1 MKTII
6 LVFLSFSFLC
16 LSAFSETVSS
26 KVVDTV
32 HDAIIGGNKS
42 FTQPINGSV
51 TGSSS
56 TSGSATQAGTSV
68 TSGSATVSGSSIL
81 SGSAAQAGT
90 SVTSGS
96 ATVSGSSILSGS
108 AAQAGTSITSGSATV
123 SGSSILSGSAAQAG
137 TSITSGSA
145 SVSGSSILSGSA
157 AQAGAS
163 ITSGSAS
170 VSGSS
175 ILSGS
180 SAQAG
185 TSITSGSA
193 ATSGTANTALNV
205 SGANVSGPVQ
215 ESWTAHLG
223 YNTNYNVA
231 VVDNS
236 NYIRSDN
243 TGNAANA
250 AYADSAATATSAS
263 QTSSD
268 FASFFFFNY
277 SLNGS
282 NNDFLFSDGIGSG
295 LTGTTSMTV
304 PWLKV
309 SGAPIFIT
317 SSGTAASISGTIT
330 SAQVTGL
337 LTTSTSTS
345 PGLTLLASGSS
356 LNLSGTSTISTGTF
370 SGSVLSGVSITAPY
384 QTSGIN
390 NVMTQTLSDSRAGIQ
405 LQSSTNATT
414 SGTIGSGINLVSESS
429 TNNLTQWLPLAST
442 VVTGVQKIV
451 FYQSGSSGTCGT
463 ITVTCQGSDN
473 FIGGATTY
481 TILPV
486 VGATVTFWA
495 NASGVWTPIYG
506 AQASGWSDSGGN
518 WTDIT
523 KWFNGAIP
531 NAKTATAYFGSAYAL
546 SSTITVT
553 GTQTIGRL
561 SISGTG
567 APPLFTGGALNLDNN
582 GAAATLNLARSGTTV
597 MSSMLSGSSRI
608 SISESNNSVLLI
620 SGSNKYTGGTALS
633 GTSIQYDNISPSGT
647 PFGTGAI
654 FFNGINNTG
663 TTYLTCTGTA
673 GTQWNNQLVLN
684 SDLVVSATSSSA
696 SFNTTGSVDL
706 GGATRTIV
714 LGPTQNCSLAGSVS
728 NGALVISRSGNGFF
742 LFSSSNSFTSLLLT
756 SGTVLMN
763 NSATLGSGTVTIN
776 AGTVLSDNR
785 GGKILAVPVTGSG
798 GVIINTSGTNTWSG
812 ANSYTGNTT
821 VSGGWI
827 MSGLLGSGSYAGNI
841 VGSGAATMTLSPS
854 GPQILSGTISGAS
867 SVVLSSSNYM
877 LTFNGANTYTG
888 GTILNGTNFAYGNTS
903 GQPFGTG
910 TTTVNGLSGSGTTTL
925 AYTAATTGIIFSGK
939 YIFNSDFI
947 MTGSTSP
954 SFQGVLDL
962 GGGNPRSLIFQGPGS
977 QTLSGSIINGNLTI
991 SKASGASLSITGTG
1005 NTYGTMTCLG
1015 GNITFTNTATTG
1027 TGAISNSTTIS
1038 DARTGSSLMAVPI
1051 SGTGSFNHNG
1061 TGNTLLSSSCTYT
1074 GTTTVSAG
1082 TLTLTGTLANSATK
1096 VTNGLLCGTGTGGG
1110 LVTVSN
1116 LPAALLM
1123 GGTNTANP
1131 GTLTFNNGITFA
1143 GTNAGLQISASG
1155 SALGLVV
1162 STGTATLNNAS
1173 VDFPVATTTGTI
1185 PILSAALIS
1194 GTMHIRTNSSGRT
1207 AGLIYT
1213 STNVQATLN

>member
-68 TSGSATVSGSSIL
+68 
-81 SGSAAQAGT
+81 
-90 SVTSGS
+90 
-96 ATVSGSSILSGS
+96 
-108 AAQAGTSITSGSATV
+108 TSGSATV

-414 SGTIGSGINLVSESS
+414 SGTIGSGINSM
-429 TNNLTQWLPLAST
+429 
-442 VVTGVQKIV
+442 VTPC
-451 FYQSGSSGTCGT
+451 F
-463 ITVTCQGSDN
+463 
-473 FIGGATTY
+473 
-481 TILPV
+481 
-486 VGATVTFWA
+486 
-495 NASGVWTPIYG
+495 
-506 AQASGWSDSGGN
+506 
-518 WTDIT
+518 
-523 KWFNGAIP
+523 
-531 NAKTATAYFGSAYAL
+531 
-546 SSTITVT
+546 
-553 GTQTIGRL
+553 
-561 SISGTG
+561 
-567 APPLFTGGALNLDNN
+567 
-582 GAAATLNLARSGTTV
+582 
-597 MSSMLSGSSRI
+597 
-608 SISESNNSVLLI
+608 
-620 SGSNKYTGGTALS
+620 
-633 GTSIQYDNISPSGT
+633 
-647 PFGTGAI
+647 
-654 FFNGINNTG
+654 
-663 TTYLTCTGTA
+663 
-673 GTQWNNQLVLN
+673 
-684 SDLVVSATSSSA
+684 
-696 SFNTTGSVDL
+696 
-706 GGATRTIV
+706 
-714 LGPTQNCSLAGSVS
+714 
-728 NGALVISRSGNGFF
+728 
-742 LFSSSNSFTSLLLT
+742 
-756 SGTVLMN
+756 
-763 NSATLGSGTVTIN
+763 
-776 AGTVLSDNR
+776 NR
-785 GGKILAVPVTGSG
+785 GYRGSE
-798 GVIINTSGTNTWSG
+798 NR
-812 ANSYTGNTT
+812 
-821 VSGGWI
+821 
-827 MSGLLGSGSYAGNI
+827 
-841 VGSGAATMTLSPS
+841 
-854 GPQILSGTISGAS
+854 ILSVRIKWDMR
-867 SVVLSSSNYM
+867 NY
-877 LTFNGANTYTG
+877 
-888 GTILNGTNFAYGNTS
+888 YGHMS
-903 GQPFGTG
+903 R
-910 TTTVNGLSGSGTTTL
+910 L
-925 AYTAATTGIIFSGK
+925 
-939 YIFNSDFI
+939 
-947 MTGSTSP
+947 
-954 SFQGVLDL
+954 
-962 GGGNPRSLIFQGPGS
+962 
-977 QTLSGSIINGNLTI
+977 
-991 SKASGASLSITGTG
+991 
-1005 NTYGTMTCLG
+1005 
-1015 GNITFTNTATTG
+1015 
-1027 TGAISNSTTIS
+1027 
-1038 DARTGSSLMAVPI
+1038 
-1051 SGTGSFNHNG
+1051 
-1061 TGNTLLSSSCTYT
+1061 
-1074 GTTTVSAG
+1074 
-1082 TLTLTGTLANSATK
+1082 
-1096 VTNGLLCGTGTGGG
+1096 
-1110 LVTVSN
+1110 
-1116 LPAALLM
+1116 
-1123 GGTNTANP
+1123 
-1131 GTLTFNNGITFA
+1131 
-1143 GTNAGLQISASG
+1143 
-1155 SALGLVV
+1155 
-1162 STGTATLNNAS
+1162 
-1173 VDFPVATTTGTI
+1173 
-1185 PILSAALIS
+1185 
-1194 GTMHIRTNSSGRT
+1194 
-1207 AGLIYT
+1207 
-1213 STNVQATLN
+1213 